1 MRGMTIRGA
10 IAMIAVLLAL
20 TIMMAGCAST
30 EIRSQTSPD
39 YTGQPY
45 EKILVWIDVEDALTA
60 HGAEDYLVEELVDRG
75 VDAVPQYSIFF
86 AGKDYT
92 YGQRQRELD
101 RKGIDAV
108 LTVEM
113 TDSGATRRRTPDRL
127 HRVRRVNPYTGRVH
141 TYSKWTPG
149 HVDVDTWADFSAEL
163 IDRASGEVVWLA
175 VARTAGDPSNGRA
188 GFAQSVSRE
197 VADQLIRDG
206 LVARN

>member
-1 MRGMTIRGA
+1 MKGTTIQGA
-10 IAMIAVLLAL
+10 IATIAVLLAL
-20 TIMMAGCAST
+20 TVIIAGCAST

-39 YTGQPY
+39 YRGQPY
-45 EKILVWIDVEDALTA
+45 EKILVWIDVDDALTA

-75 VDAVPQYSIFF
+75 VDAVPQYLIFF

-101 RKGIDAV
+101 KNGIDAV

-113 TDSGATRRRTPDRL
+113 TDSGATRHRSPDRL

-141 TYSKWTPG
+141 TYSEWTPG
-149 HVDVDTWADFSAEL
+149 YVDVDVWADFSAEL

-175 VARTAGDPSNGRA
+175 VARTAGDPSIGRA

-197 VADQLIRDG
+197 VAAQLVRDG
-206 LVARN
+206 MVATN